1 VSVQYSTEQRVLEHR
16 HLTYSHL
23 GRSRGGSSLLE
34 KNTLGLNPPPFLDV
48 GTSQRRARE
57 ECWSAITDYCPVVAG
72 LRPDSQILLRP
83 KRLRVVPVVQV
94 QLSCNGDFRCLEMV
108 GDKKPRK
115 QGAIICIHSGCIS
128 SERRTLSAT
137 ERQDQAL

>member
-83 KRLRVVPVVQV
+83 SV
-94 QLSCNGDFRCLEMV
+94 
-108 GDKKPRK
+108 
-115 QGAIICIHSGCIS
+115 
-128 SERRTLSAT
+128 
-137 ERQDQAL
+137 